1 MLLAALL
8 IDEFRIKK
16 VQLQLDLQDCKQQA
30 YTFIK
35 QSRPTEKRTQTTKI
49 SNFFAHPLEYL
60 GGEAIEGQRGWGLEC
75 AGVAAPDGDA
85 ARGDPIDFG
94 EKRERR

>member
-30 YTFIK
+30 YTCIK

-49 SNFFAHPLEYL
+49 SNIFCTPFGVP
-60 GGEAIEGQRGWGLEC
+60 GRGSNRGA
-75 AGVAAPDGDA
+75 AGMGP
-85 ARGDPIDFG
+85 
-94 EKRERR
+94 